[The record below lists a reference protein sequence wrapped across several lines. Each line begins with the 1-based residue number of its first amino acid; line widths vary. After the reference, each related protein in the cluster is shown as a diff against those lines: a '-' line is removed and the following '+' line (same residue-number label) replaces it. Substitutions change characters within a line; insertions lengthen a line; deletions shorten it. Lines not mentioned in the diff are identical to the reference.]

1 MRGMCYPSP
10 NRLTITP
17 LARMIK
23 LSFTI
28 ISDKHKESTSVMR
41 NQPPAILPKSST
53 SLATELP
60 SFIASRLDSTY
71 SKSNPTAVFPTPAMT
86 ESYPQTP
93 AELST
98 SGSSPDEAV
107 MDEATQRAIHGA
119 RAEYLERRSHR
130 LSRLDVVC
138 EMGGMALMLGGAASL
153 AASYMGCLVICEYPG
168 DINHITPPKVF
179 IETTDDTA
187 VVDPS
192 DVAGLGAQ
200 PSREERLATQQ
211 SNAAKVIAAGFGGV
225 VAAAP
230 LAGRLSRRS
239 YKKAVAAAD
248 AAR

>member
-1 MRGMCYPSP
+1 MSLVC
-10 NRLTITP
+10 
-17 LARMIK
+17 MIK

-53 SLATELP
+53 SLTTELP

-138 EMGGMALMLGGAASL
+138 EMGGMALILGGAASL

-239 YKKAVAAAD
+239 YKKAVAEAD

>member
-1 MRGMCYPSP
+1 
-10 NRLTITP
+10 
-17 LARMIK
+17 MIK

-60 SFIASRLDSTY
+60 SFIASRLGSTY

-98 SGSSPDEAV
+98 SGSSPDEAA

-119 RAEYLERRSHR
+119 RAEHFEQRSHQ

-138 EMGGMALMLGGAASL
+138 EMGGMALILGGAASL

-168 DINHITPPKVF
+168 DIDHLTPPKVF

>member
-1 MRGMCYPSP
+1 MSLVC
-10 NRLTITP
+10 
-17 LARMIK
+17 MIK

-41 NQPPAILPKSST
+41 NQPPAILPKPST
-53 SLATELP
+53 NLATELP
-60 SFIASRLDSTY
+60 PFIASRLDSTD

-98 SGSSPDEAV
+98 SGSSPDEAA
-107 MDEATQRAIHGA
+107 MDEATQRAIHEA
-119 RAEYLERRSHR
+119 RAKHFEQRSHQ

-138 EMGGMALMLGGAASL
+138 EMGGMALILGGAASL

>member
-1 MRGMCYPSP
+1 MSLVC
-10 NRLTITP
+10 
-17 LARMIK
+17 MIK

-28 ISDKHKESTSVMR
+28 ISDKHKESISVMR

-60 SFIASRLDSTY
+60 SFIASRLGSTY

-93 AELST
+93 TELST
-98 SGSSPDEAV
+98 SGSSPDEAA
-107 MDEATQRAIHGA
+107 MDEATQRAIHEA
-119 RAEYLERRSHR
+119 RAKHFEQRSHQ

-138 EMGGMALMLGGAASL
+138 EMGGMALILGGAASL

-168 DINHITPPKVF
+168 DINHLTPPKVF

-192 DVAGLGAQ
+192 DVADLGAQ

-239 YKKAVAAAD
+239 YKKAVAKAD

>member
-1 MRGMCYPSP
+1 
-10 NRLTITP
+10 
-17 LARMIK
+17 
-23 LSFTI
+23 
-28 ISDKHKESTSVMR
+28 MR

-60 SFIASRLDSTY
+60 SFIASRLGSTY

-98 SGSSPDEAV
+98 SGSSPDEAA
-107 MDEATQRAIHGA
+107 MDEATQRAIHEA
-119 RAEYLERRSHR
+119 RAKHFEQRSHQ
-130 LSRLDVVC
+130 LSRLDAVC
-138 EMGGMALMLGGAASL
+138 EMGGMALILGGAASL

-225 VAAAP
+225 VVAAP
-230 LAGRLSRRS
+230 LAGQLSRRS
-239 YKKAVAAAD
+239 HKKAMAQAD

>member
-1 MRGMCYPSP
+1 
-10 NRLTITP
+10 
-17 LARMIK
+17 MIK

-60 SFIASRLDSTY
+60 SFIASRLGSTY

-98 SGSSPDEAV
+98 SGSSPDEAA
-107 MDEATQRAIHGA
+107 MDEATQRAIHEA
-119 RAEYLERRSHR
+119 RAKHFEQRSHQ
-130 LSRLDVVC
+130 LSRLDAVC
-138 EMGGMALMLGGAASL
+138 EMGGMALILGGAASL

>member
-1 MRGMCYPSP
+1 
-10 NRLTITP
+10 
-17 LARMIK
+17 
-23 LSFTI
+23 
-28 ISDKHKESTSVMR
+28 MR

-60 SFIASRLDSTY
+60 SFIAS
-71 SKSNPTAVFPTPAMT
+71 VFPTPAMT

-98 SGSSPDEAV
+98 SGSSPDEAA
-107 MDEATQRAIHGA
+107 MDEATQRAIHEA
-119 RAEYLERRSHR
+119 RAKHFEQRSHQ
-130 LSRLDVVC
+130 LSRLDAVC
-138 EMGGMALMLGGAASL
+138 EMGGMALILGGAASL

>member
-1 MRGMCYPSP
+1 
-10 NRLTITP
+10 
-17 LARMIK
+17 
-23 LSFTI
+23 
-28 ISDKHKESTSVMR
+28 MR

-60 SFIASRLDSTY
+60 SFIASRLGSTY

-98 SGSSPDEAV
+98 SGSSPDEAA

-119 RAEYLERRSHR
+119 RAEYFERRSHQ

-168 DINHITPPKVF
+168 DIDHLTPPKVF

-192 DVAGLGAQ
+192 DVADLGAQ

-211 SNAAKVIAAGFGGV
+211 K
-225 VAAAP
+225 
-230 LAGRLSRRS
+230 
-239 YKKAVAAAD
+239 
-248 AAR
+248 

>member
-1 MRGMCYPSP
+1 MSLVC
-10 NRLTITP
+10 
-17 LARMIK
+17 MIK

-60 SFIASRLDSTY
+60 SFIASRLGSTY

-86 ESYPQTP
+86 EFYPQTP

-98 SGSSPDEAV
+98 SGSSLDEAA
-107 MDEATQRAIHGA
+107 MNEATQRAIHEA
-119 RAEYLERRSHR
+119 RAKHFEQRSHQ
-130 LSRLDVVC
+130 LSRLDAVC
-138 EMGGMALMLGGAASL
+138 EMGGMALILGGAASL

>member
-1 MRGMCYPSP
+1 
-10 NRLTITP
+10 
-17 LARMIK
+17 
-23 LSFTI
+23 
-28 ISDKHKESTSVMR
+28 MR

-60 SFIASRLDSTY
+60 SFIASRLGSTY
-71 SKSNPTAVFPTPAMT
+71 SKSSPTAVFPTPAMT
-86 ESYPQTP
+86 ESYPQAPT
-93 AELST
+93 ELST
-98 SGSSPDEAV
+98 SGSNPDEAA

-119 RAEYLERRSHR
+119 RAEYFEQRSHQ

-138 EMGGMALMLGGAASL
+138 EMGGMALILGGAASL

-239 YKKAVAAAD
+239 YKKAVAEAD

>member
-1 MRGMCYPSP
+1 
-10 NRLTITP
+10 
-17 LARMIK
+17 
-23 LSFTI
+23 
-28 ISDKHKESTSVMR
+28 MR

-60 SFIASRLDSTY
+60 SFIASRLGSTY

-93 AELST
+93 TELST
-98 SGSSPDEAV
+98 SGSSPDEAA
-107 MDEATQRAIHGA
+107 MDEATQRAIHEA
-119 RAEYLERRSHR
+119 RAKHFEQRSHQ
-130 LSRLDVVC
+130 LSRLDVAC
-138 EMGGMALMLGGAASL
+138 EMGGMALILGGAASL

-168 DINHITPPKVF
+168 DINHLTPPKVF

-192 DVAGLGAQ
+192 DVADLGAQ

-211 SNAAKVIAAGFGGV
+211 SNAAKAVAAGFGGV
-225 VAAAP
+225 VVAAP

-239 YKKAVAAAD
+239 YKKAVAKAD
-248 AAR
+248 TAR

>member
-1 MRGMCYPSP
+1 
-10 NRLTITP
+10 
-17 LARMIK
+17 
-23 LSFTI
+23 
-28 ISDKHKESTSVMR
+28 MR

-60 SFIASRLDSTY
+60 SFIASRLGSTD

-98 SGSSPDEAV
+98 SGSSPDEAA

-119 RAEYLERRSHR
+119 RAEYFEQRSRR
-130 LSRLDVVC
+130 LARLDVAC
-138 EMGGMALMLGGAASL
+138 EMGGMALILGGAASL

-200 PSREERLATQQ
+200 PSREERLATQR
-211 SNAAKVIAAGFGGV
+211 SNAANAIAAGSGGV
-225 VAAAP
+225 ATAAP

-239 YKKAVAAAD
+239 PRKAIADAD

>member
-1 MRGMCYPSP
+1 MSLVC
-10 NRLTITP
+10 
-17 LARMIK
+17 MIK

-41 NQPPAILPKSST
+41 SQPPAILPKSST

-60 SFIASRLDSTY
+60 SFIASHLDSTY

-98 SGSSPDEAV
+98 SGSSPDEAA

-119 RAEYLERRSHR
+119 RAEHFEQRSHQ

-138 EMGGMALMLGGAASL
+138 EMGGMALILGGAASL

-168 DINHITPPKVF
+168 DIDHLTPPKVF

-192 DVAGLGAQ
+192 DVADLGAQ

-230 LAGRLSRRS
+230 LAGQLSRRS
-239 YKKAVAAAD
+239 YKKAVAEAN

>member
-1 MRGMCYPSP
+1 M
-10 NRLTITP
+10 
-17 LARMIK
+17 
-23 LSFTI
+23 
-28 ISDKHKESTSVMR
+28 
-41 NQPPAILPKSST
+41 
-53 SLATELP
+53 
-60 SFIASRLDSTY
+60 ASRLDSTC

-98 SGSSPDEAV
+98 SGSSPDEAA

-119 RAEYLERRSHR
+119 RAEYFEQRSHR
-130 LSRLDVVC
+130 LSRLDVAC

-168 DINHITPPKVF
+168 DIDHLTPPKVF

>member
-1 MRGMCYPSP
+1 
-10 NRLTITP
+10 
-17 LARMIK
+17 MIK

-60 SFIASRLDSTY
+60 SFIASRLGSTY
-71 SKSNPTAVFPTPAMT
+71 SKSNPTAGFPTPAMT

-98 SGSSPDEAV
+98 SGSSPDEAA
-107 MDEATQRAIHGA
+107 MDEATQRAIHEA
-119 RAEYLERRSHR
+119 RAKHFEQRSHQ
-130 LSRLDVVC
+130 LSRLDAVC
-138 EMGGMALMLGGAASL
+138 EMGGMALILGGAASL

>member
-1 MRGMCYPSP
+1 
-10 NRLTITP
+10 
-17 LARMIK
+17 MIK

-41 NQPPAILPKSST
+41 NQPPAILPKPST
-53 SLATELP
+53 NLATELP
-60 SFIASRLDSTY
+60 SFIASRFDSTHN
-71 SKSNPTAVFPTPAMT
+71 KNNNPTAVFPTSAMT

-98 SGSSPDEAV
+98 SGSSPDEAA
-107 MDEATQRAIHGA
+107 MDEAAQRAIHGA
-119 RAEYLERRSHR
+119 RAEYFEQRSHQ

-138 EMGGMALMLGGAASL
+138 EMGGMALILGGAASL

-168 DINHITPPKVF
+168 DINHLTPPKVF

-192 DVAGLGAQ
+192 DVASLGAQ
-200 PSREERLATQQ
+200 PSREERLATQR

-230 LAGRLSRRS
+230 LAGQLSRRS
-239 YKKAVAAAD
+239 HKKAVAEAD

>member
-1 MRGMCYPSP
+1 MSLVC
-10 NRLTITP
+10 
-17 LARMIK
+17 MIK

-53 SLATELP
+53 SLTTELP

-130 LSRLDVVC
+130 LSRLDVAC

-168 DINHITPPKVF
+168 DIDHLTPPKVF

-239 YKKAVAAAD
+239 YKKAVAEAN

>member
-1 MRGMCYPSP
+1 MSLVC
-10 NRLTITP
+10 
-17 LARMIK
+17 MIK

-28 ISDKHKESTSVMR
+28 ISDKHKESISVMR

-60 SFIASRLDSTY
+60 SFIASRLGSTD

-98 SGSSPDEAV
+98 SGSSPDEAA
-107 MDEATQRAIHGA
+107 MDEATQRAIHEA
-119 RAEYLERRSHR
+119 RAKHFEQRSRR
-130 LSRLDVVC
+130 LSRLDVAC

-153 AASYMGCLVICEYPG
+153 AASYMGYLVICEYPG
-168 DINHITPPKVF
+168 DIDHLTPPKVF

-192 DVAGLGAQ
+192 DVADLGAQ

-239 YKKAVAAAD
+239 YKKAVAKAN

>member
-1 MRGMCYPSP
+1 
-10 NRLTITP
+10 
-17 LARMIK
+17 MIK

-53 SLATELP
+53 NLATELP
-60 SFIASRLDSTY
+60 SFIASRLGSTY

-93 AELST
+93 TELST
-98 SGSSPDEAV
+98 SGSSPDEAA
-107 MDEATQRAIHGA
+107 MDEATQRAIHEA
-119 RAEYLERRSHR
+119 RAKHFEQRSHQ
-130 LSRLDVVC
+130 LSRLDVAC

-168 DINHITPPKVF
+168 DIDHLTPPKVF
-179 IETTDDTA
+179 IETTDGTA

-200 PSREERLATQQ
+200 PSREEKLATQQ

-239 YKKAVAAAD
+239 YKKAEAEAD

>member
-1 MRGMCYPSP
+1 MSLVC
-10 NRLTITP
+10 
-17 LARMIK
+17 MIK

-41 NQPPAILPKSST
+41 SQPPAILPKSST

-60 SFIASRLDSTY
+60 SFIASHLDSTY
-71 SKSNPTAVFPTPAMT
+71 SKTTPPALFPTPPMT

-93 AELST
+93 ADLST
-98 SGSSPDEAV
+98 SGSSPDEAA

-119 RAEYLERRSHR
+119 RAEHFEQRSHQ

-168 DINHITPPKVF
+168 DIDHLTPPKVF

-230 LAGRLSRRS
+230 LAGRLSQRS
-239 YKKAVAAAD
+239 YKKAVAEAN

>member
-1 MRGMCYPSP
+1 
-10 NRLTITP
+10 
-17 LARMIK
+17 
-23 LSFTI
+23 
-28 ISDKHKESTSVMR
+28 MR

-60 SFIASRLDSTY
+60 SFIASRLGSTY

-93 AELST
+93 TELST
-98 SGSSPDEAV
+98 SGSSPDEAA
-107 MDEATQRAIHGA
+107 MDEAAQRAIHEA
-119 RAEYLERRSHR
+119 RAKHFEQRSHQ

-138 EMGGMALMLGGAASL
+138 EMGGMALILGGAASL

-187 VVDPS
+187 VVNPS
-192 DVAGLGAQ
+192 DVASLGAQ
-200 PSREERLATQQ
+200 PSREERLTTQQ
-211 SNAAKVIAAGFGGV
+211 SNAAKAVAAGFGGV
-225 VAAAP
+225 VVAAP

-239 YKKAVAAAD
+239 YKKAVAEAD

>member
-1 MRGMCYPSP
+1 
-10 NRLTITP
+10 
-17 LARMIK
+17 
-23 LSFTI
+23 
-28 ISDKHKESTSVMR
+28 MR

-60 SFIASRLDSTY
+60 SFITSRLGSTY

-93 AELST
+93 TELST
-98 SGSSPDEAV
+98 SGSSPDEAA
-107 MDEATQRAIHGA
+107 MDEAAQRAIHEA
-119 RAEYLERRSHR
+119 RAKHFEQRSHQ

-138 EMGGMALMLGGAASL
+138 EMGGMALILGGAASL

-187 VVDPS
+187 VVNPS
-192 DVAGLGAQ
+192 DVASLGAQ
-200 PSREERLATQQ
+200 PSREERLTTQQ
-211 SNAAKVIAAGFGGV
+211 SNAAKAVAAGFGGV
-225 VAAAP
+225 VVAAP

-239 YKKAVAAAD
+239 YKKAVAEAD

>member
-200 PSREERLATQQ
+200 PSREERLATQR
-211 SNAAKVIAAGFGGV
+211 SNAAKAIAAGFGGV

-239 YKKAVAAAD
+239 YKKAVAEAN

>member
-1 MRGMCYPSP
+1 MSLVC
-10 NRLTITP
+10 
-17 LARMIK
+17 MIK

-60 SFIASRLDSTY
+60 SFIASRLGSTY

-86 ESYPQTP
+86 KPYPQTP
-93 AELST
+93 VELST
-98 SGSSPDEAV
+98 SGSSPDEAA
-107 MDEATQRAIHGA
+107 MDEATQRAIHEA
-119 RAEYLERRSHR
+119 RAKHFEQRSHQ
-130 LSRLDVVC
+130 LSRLDAVC
-138 EMGGMALMLGGAASL
+138 EMGGMALILGGAASL

-211 SNAAKVIAAGFGGV
+211 SNAAKAVAAGFGGV
-225 VAAAP
+225 VVAAP

-239 YKKAVAAAD
+239 YKKAVAKAD
-248 AAR
+248 TAR

>member
-1 MRGMCYPSP
+1 
-10 NRLTITP
+10 
-17 LARMIK
+17 MIK

-28 ISDKHKESTSVMR
+28 ISDKHKESTSVMG

-53 SLATELP
+53 NLATELP
-60 SFIASRLDSTY
+60 SFIASRFDSTD

-98 SGSSPDEAV
+98 SGSSPDEAA

-119 RAEYLERRSHR
+119 RAEYFERRSHR
-130 LSRLDVVC
+130 LSRLDVAC
-138 EMGGMALMLGGAASL
+138 EMGGMALILGGAASL

-168 DINHITPPKVF
+168 DIDHLTPPKVF

-187 VVDPS
+187 VVNPS
-192 DVAGLGAQ
+192 DVASLGAQ
-200 PSREERLATQQ
+200 PSREERLTTQQ
-211 SNAAKVIAAGFGGV
+211 SNAAKAVAAGFGGV
-225 VAAAP
+225 VVAAP
-230 LAGRLSRRS
+230 LAGQLSRRS
-239 YKKAVAAAD
+239 HKKAMAQAD

>member
-1 MRGMCYPSP
+1 
-10 NRLTITP
+10 
-17 LARMIK
+17 MIK

-28 ISDKHKESTSVMR
+28 ISDKHKESTSVMG

-53 SLATELP
+53 NLATELP
-60 SFIASRLDSTY
+60 SFMASRLDSTD

-93 AELST
+93 TELST
-98 SGSSPDEAV
+98 SGSSPDEAA
-107 MDEATQRAIHGA
+107 MDEATQRAIHEA
-119 RAEYLERRSHR
+119 RAKHFEQRSHQ
-130 LSRLDVVC
+130 LSRLDVAC
-138 EMGGMALMLGGAASL
+138 EMGGMALILGGAASL

-168 DINHITPPKVF
+168 DINHLTPPKVF

-192 DVAGLGAQ
+192 DVADLGAQ

-211 SNAAKVIAAGFGGV
+211 SNAAKAVAAGFGGV
-225 VAAAP
+225 VVAAP

-239 YKKAVAAAD
+239 YKKAVAKAD
-248 AAR
+248 TAR

>member
-1 MRGMCYPSP
+1 
-10 NRLTITP
+10 
-17 LARMIK
+17 
-23 LSFTI
+23 
-28 ISDKHKESTSVMR
+28 MR

-138 EMGGMALMLGGAASL
+138 EMGGMALILGGAASL

-239 YKKAVAAAD
+239 YKKAVAEAN

>member
-1 MRGMCYPSP
+1 MRGMCYPRPS
-10 NRLTITP
+10 RLTITP
-17 LARMIK
+17 SARMIK

-41 NQPPAILPKSST
+41 NQPPAILPKPST

-60 SFIASRLDSTY
+60 SFIASHLDSTD

-98 SGSSPDEAV
+98 SGSSPDEAA

-119 RAEYLERRSHR
+119 RANYFEWRSRR
-130 LSRLDVVC
+130 LSRLDVAC
-138 EMGGMALMLGGAASL
+138 EMGGMALILGGAASL

-168 DINHITPPKVF
+168 DINHLTPPKVF

-187 VVDPS
+187 VDPS

-211 SNAAKVIAAGFGGV
+211 SNAAKAVAAGFGGV
-225 VAAAP
+225 VVAAP
-230 LAGRLSRRS
+230 LAGQLSRRS
-239 YKKAVAAAD
+239 HKKAVAEAD

>member
-1 MRGMCYPSP
+1 
-10 NRLTITP
+10 
-17 LARMIK
+17 MIK

-53 SLATELP
+53 SLTTELP

-138 EMGGMALMLGGAASL
+138 EMGGMALILGGAASL

-239 YKKAVAAAD
+239 YKKAVAEAD

>member
-1 MRGMCYPSP
+1 
-10 NRLTITP
+10 
-17 LARMIK
+17 
-23 LSFTI
+23 
-28 ISDKHKESTSVMR
+28 MR

-53 SLATELP
+53 SLTTELP

-138 EMGGMALMLGGAASL
+138 EMGGMALILGGAASL
-153 AASYMGCLVICEYPG
+153 AASYMDCLVICEYPG

-239 YKKAVAAAD
+239 YKKAVAEAD

>member
-1 MRGMCYPSP
+1 
-10 NRLTITP
+10 
-17 LARMIK
+17 MIK

-41 NQPPAILPKSST
+41 NQPPAILPKPST
-53 SLATELP
+53 NLATELP
-60 SFIASRLDSTY
+60 SFIASRFDSTHN
-71 SKSNPTAVFPTPAMT
+71 KNNNPTAVFPTSAMT

-98 SGSSPDEAV
+98 SGSSPDEAA
-107 MDEATQRAIHGA
+107 MDEAAQRAIHGA
-119 RAEYLERRSHR
+119 CAEYFERRSRR
-130 LSRLDVVC
+130 LSRLDVAC

-168 DINHITPPKVF
+168 DINHLTPPKVF

-192 DVAGLGAQ
+192 DVASLGAQ
-200 PSREERLATQQ
+200 PSREERLATQR

-230 LAGRLSRRS
+230 LAGQLSRRS
-239 YKKAVAAAD
+239 YKKAMAEAN

>member
-1 MRGMCYPSP
+1 MCYPSP

>member
-1 MRGMCYPSP
+1 
-10 NRLTITP
+10 
-17 LARMIK
+17 MIK

-60 SFIASRLDSTY
+60 SFIASRLGSTY

-98 SGSSPDEAV
+98 SGSSPDEAA
-107 MDEATQRAIHGA
+107 MDEATQRAIHEA
-119 RAEYLERRSHR
+119 RAKHFEQRSHQ
-130 LSRLDVVC
+130 LSRLDAVC
-138 EMGGMALMLGGAASL
+138 EMGGMALILGGAASL

-225 VAAAP
+225 VVAAP
-230 LAGRLSRRS
+230 LAGQLSRRS
-239 YKKAVAAAD
+239 HKKAMAQAD